1 MLLERLALASFRNY
15 TSLEWTPAAGLNFL
29 VGANAQGKSNLLEA
43 IAMLATGKSFRTS
56 REMELIHTGAVLA
69 SVSGI
74 ARVESGTLNLACSIA
89 AGAGSTR
96 KTYTVNGEGVRYA
109 RFLGSLKVVT
119 FVPADVGLVA
129 GPPSQRRTMINEA
142 LSLADRRYYHE
153 LVRYRKAVLQKSA
166 LLRAGTAIDREL
178 LAIYDATLVESGTQ
192 LMLARR
198 HYLTSIGDAAA
209 GIYGHW
215 IAGERFEVR
224 YAPSVVYEAPTEAS
238 IASEFER
245 QLAEQRPVEAARK
258 RCIVGPH
265 RDDIELDVNGAP
277 LARYGSQGQQRTAV
291 LALKLAEYAV
301 LRDRSGEAPLL
312 LLDDVLSELD
322 AGRAEAFLHDLHGME
337 QAFVTATHG
346 LRVAGPSATWRVDAA
361 TVLRVT

>member
-1 MLLERLALASFRNY
+1 VLLEHLALASFRNY

-56 REMELIHTGAVLA
+56 REIEVIHTDAVLA

-89 AGAGSTR
+89 ASAGSTR
-96 KTYTVNGEGVRYA
+96 KTYTINGEGVRYA

-129 GPPSQRRTMINEA
+129 GPPAQRRAMINEA
-142 LSLADRRYYHE
+142 LSLADRRYYHD
-153 LVRYRKAVLQKSA
+153 LVRYRKAVLQKGA
-166 LLRAGTAIDREL
+166 LLRSSGSAPDREL
-178 LAIYDATLVESGTQ
+178 LAIYDATMVDSGTQ

-198 HYLTSIGDAAA
+198 HYVAAVGDAASS
-209 GIYGHW
+209 IYGHW
-215 IAGERFEVR
+215 IAGERFEVH
-224 YAPSVVYEAPTEAS
+224 YASNVAYEAPTEAS

-245 QLAEQRPVEAARK
+245 ALAEQRTVEAARK
-258 RCIVGPH
+258 RCLVGPH
-265 RDDIELDVNGAP
+265 RDDLELRLNGAP

-301 LRDRSGEAPLL
+301 LRDRSGEAPVL

-322 AGRAEAFLHDLHGME
+322 AERAEAFLRELHGIE
-337 QAFVTATHG
+337 QAFVTATHMQR
-346 LRVAGPSATWRVDAA
+346 LAGQTASWRVDAA
-361 TVLRVT
+361 TVTRC